1 MFAALTLCNCGLT
14 RFSSLVACGIYYSFW
29 IYIIPKLKGYRV
41 RQEVLFLENGAQSHR
56 IIKVPVTDLPE
67 WDRAHDAVGRLR
79 RRQVG
84 GDAKVDEPAGSEDNS
99 EKNGVRV

>member
-1 MFAALTLCNCGLT
+1 MT
-14 RFSSLVACGIYYSFW
+14 CGIYYSFW

-56 IIKVPVTDLPE
+56 IIKVPIEKLPE
-67 WDRAHDAVGRLR
+67 WDRTHDAVGRLR

-84 GDAKVDEPAGSEDNS
+84 EEGKVSEVGGSEDNS
-99 EKNGVRV
+99 EKNAVRV